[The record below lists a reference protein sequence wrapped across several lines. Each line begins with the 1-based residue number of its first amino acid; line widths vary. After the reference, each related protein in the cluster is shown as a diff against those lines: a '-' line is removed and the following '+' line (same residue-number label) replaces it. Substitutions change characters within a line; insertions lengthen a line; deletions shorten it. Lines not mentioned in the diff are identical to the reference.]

1 MLNYR
6 QIFKKHKFGAKPS
19 YHKKANEVQSKLFIF
34 LETAACKRQDIDS
47 KKQVWQQLHALIVYE
62 RLSL

>member
-47 KKQVWQQLHALIVYE
+47 KKQV
-62 RLSL
+62 